1 MAFEEMNDK
10 KYKEMILEQEEFEYE
25 LMVMEM
31 EGKPTEVY
39 ESYDGELIE
48 FRGNER
54 NIRIPH
60 YITSIRDRVFLGYHN
75 LESVKFGKNVE
86 YIGAECFV
94 NCENLHSVTIPEN
107 VKYIFPK
114 AFGYSVTE
122 SQPYK
127 GYGFYSSYYIR
138 REFTKNYRFT
148 IRGKRGTAAERYAKE
163 NGLIFEEIG
172 ENE

>member
-25 LMVMEM
+25 MMVMER
-31 EGKPTEVY
+31 EGKPTEVF
-39 ESYDGELIE
+39 ESYDGELIK

-54 NIRIPH
+54 NISIPH
-60 YITSIRDRVFLGYHN
+60 YITSIRDQVFLGCHN

-114 AFGYSVTE
+114 VFGYSVTV
-122 SQPYK
+122 
-127 GYGFYSSYYIR
+127 F
-138 REFTKNYRFT
+138 
-148 IRGKRGTAAERYAKE
+148 TAAIISAESSQKTTGLRSAEREALPPSATQRKTD
-163 NGLIFEEIG
+163 
-172 ENE
+172 